1 MSDSVTIDLIPEHA
15 LDRDLPGL
23 RDLLH
28 AVVHDG
34 ASIGFVLPFDAA
46 EAEAFWTEKVRPDL
60 AANARDLFVARS
72 GGRIAGTVQLFHGT
86 PANQPHR
93 VDVNKLMV
101 HPDFRRKGI
110 AKALMTALEDKARAR
125 GRSLITL
132 DTRTGD
138 SAEPLYT
145 ALGYRTVGIIPN
157 FCRDT
162 ADPGRLD
169 PTTIMYKEI

>member
-1 MSDSVTIDLIPEHA
+1 MNETLTIESITAEGI
-15 LDRDLPGL
+15 DRDLDELGA
-23 RDLLH
+23 LLH
-28 AVVHDG
+28 SVVHDG
-34 ASIGFVLPFDAA
+34 ASIGFVLPFVET
-46 EAEAFWTEKVRPDL
+46 EARQFWTDKVRPDV
-60 AANARDLFVARS
+60 AGNSRDLFVARH
-72 GGRIAGTVQLFHGT
+72 GNRIAGTVQLFHGT

-101 HPDFRRKGI
+101 HPSFRRRGI
-110 AKALMTALEDKARAR
+110 AKTLMTALERKAKAM

-138 SAEPLYT
+138 TAEPLYT

-162 ADPGRLD
+162 ADPNRLD

>member
-1 MSDSVTIDLIPEHA
+1 MSGTLTIELITAEGI
-15 LDRDLPGL
+15 DRDLDELGA
-23 RDLLH
+23 LLH

-34 ASIGFVLPFDAA
+34 ASIGFVLPFLET
-46 EAEAFWTEKVRPDL
+46 EARQFWTDKVQPDV
-60 AANARDLFVARS
+60 AGNARDLFVARE
-72 GGRIAGTVQLFHGT
+72 GHRIAGSVQLFHGT

-101 HPDFRRKGI
+101 HPSFRRKGI
-110 AKALMTALEDKARAR
+110 AKTLMTALEQKARAM
-125 GRSLITL
+125 GRRLITL

-138 SAEPLYT
+138 NAEPLYT

-162 ADPGRLD
+162 VDAGRLD